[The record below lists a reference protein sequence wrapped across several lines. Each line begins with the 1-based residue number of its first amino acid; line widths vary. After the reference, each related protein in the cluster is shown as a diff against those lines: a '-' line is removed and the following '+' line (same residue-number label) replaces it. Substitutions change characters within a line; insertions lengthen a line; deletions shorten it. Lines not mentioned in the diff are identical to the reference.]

1 MKPKTFMQLSFNYT
15 FQELN
20 DEVFCAYTVP
30 YTHSAVLAHLKQLKL
45 LSTGIAKFTNI
56 GSSLGGIDISLI
68 KISNNF
74 SSLKP
79 IVVLIG
85 RQHPGE
91 THSSFIIHGF
101 INHLLSTNPLAIK
114 FRDYFETW
122 IIPVINP
129 DGVICGNYRS
139 NLQGKDMNR
148 CFYQDD
154 DPQAKSK
161 CHEVELLTNKIKK
174 TFEQRKFRMFL
185 DIHSHS
191 S

>member
-1 MKPKTFMQLSFNYT
+1 MKLKNFMQLSFHYT

-30 YTHSAVLAHLKQLKL
+30 YTYSAVLAHLKQLKL
-45 LSTGIAKFTNI
+45 LSIGIAKFTHL
-56 GSSLGGIDISLI
+56 GSSLGGIDIPLI

-79 IVVLIG
+79 IVLIVG

-91 THSSFIIHGF
+91 THSSFIVHGF
-101 INHLLSTNPLAIK
+101 INHLLSTNHLAIK

-122 IIPVINP
+122 IIPVVNP

-139 NLQGKDMNR
+139 NL
-148 CFYQDD
+148 
-154 DPQAKSK
+154 
-161 CHEVELLTNKIKK
+161 
-174 TFEQRKFRMFL
+174 
-185 DIHSHS
+185 
-191 S
+191 